1 MHLKNAPLFGGQTEI
16 TFLKSILSEG
26 DHKTGR
32 VERFY
37 RPEKIDETSI
47 VMKSSITGFCSY
59 ASSRATP
66 SINSSHFSQPGRVIM
81 S

>member
-1 MHLKNAPLFGGQTEI
+1 MRHSLEDKLRLL
-16 TFLKSILSEG
+16 FLKSILSEG

-47 VMKSSITGFCSY
+47 VMKSSITG
-59 ASSRATP
+59 
-66 SINSSHFSQPGRVIM
+66 VL
-81 S
+81 